1 MPLSKLRPSFTL
13 TEDRL
18 RELQAVVPEAFAD
31 GRINWDT
38 LREALGE
45 TLEDESQEHF
55 GLFWPGK
62 REARRL
68 AAMPSKGT
76 LIPQPGAGV
85 DEDNTHN
92 LFIEGDNLEV
102 LKLLQKSYAGRVKM
116 IYIDPPYN
124 TGSDFVYPDDFAE
137 PLESY
142 LKRTGQMDEQ
152 GTLLTS
158 NSKASGRYHTNWLN
172 MIYPRLK
179 IGRELLKDDGIIF
192 VSIDDNEI
200 HHLRSLMNE
209 VFGEENFVAQI
220 TIQSN
225 PRGRQ
230 SERFV
235 ATVHE
240 YVLAFAKN
248 ADECIVEGIPLTP
261 EQAKEFKFKDEKG
274 RVYRLLGLRQR
285 GSASRREDRPN
296 MFYPIYVNPA
306 DSTISLTSSKKHS
319 VEVLPKKSTNEDGRW
334 MWGKDRVGVSLERME
349 AKLISSRNEWDIFVR
364 DYLASED
371 GDNRTRKFKTIWDEK
386 EINYQNGTK
395 ELKELFETNRSLVD
409 YPKPVYLIKQ
419 IIRMAGIEPGQIYL
433 DFFGGS
439 STTAHAVLEMNRDD
453 ELMGRFIIVQLPEP
467 TPIDSGARSEGYSTI
482 AEIGKERIRR
492 VIKSLK
498 TTKTKQLKL
507 SDEQDK
513 GFKCFKLDHSHF
525 TEWTPFTVKEIS
537 QLELHFE
544 HAETPLVD
552 GWQPE
557 NLLAEIL
564 LLQGFPLDSNV
575 RSLPEFKA
583 NDLQQVTSEFVTH
596 PLYVCL
602 DKKVKP
608 ETVSILKLGSEDI
621 FVCLDSALSDE
632 AKVKLADQCNLK
644 VI

>member
-45 TLEDESQEHF
+45 TLEDESPEHF

-85 DEDNTHN
+85 DEENTHN

-102 LKLLQKSYAGRVKM
+102 LKLLQKSYVGRVKM

-261 EQAKEFKFKDEKG
+261 EQAKEFKFKDEQG

-296 MFYPIYVNPA
+296 MFYPIYVNPT
-306 DSTISLTSSKKHS
+306 DSTISLTSSQKHS
-319 VEVLPKKSTNEDGRW
+319 EEVLPKKSTNEDGRW

-507 SDEQDK
+507 SVEQDK

-525 TEWTPFTVKEIS
+525 TEWIPFTVKEIS
-537 QLELHFE
+537 QLELHFGQ
-544 HAETPLVD
+544 AETPLVE
-552 GWQPE
+552 GWQPQ

-564 LLQGFPLDSNV
+564 LLQGFPLDSQV

-583 NDLQQVTSEFVTH
+583 NDVQQVTSEFVTH

-608 ETVSILKLGSEDI
+608 ETVSKLKLSSEDI